1 VNASADLPLSTA
13 DRELVAN
20 LPLAER
26 QRELVTAALQLL
38 RARSAVG
45 RHEVAAALRTTSG
58 AVHRGLHVESSIGR
72 ASICAEG
79 AAVAAAAAA
88 GDTEI
93 ETIVAVLDTGG
104 DWRVVTPCGLCR
116 ELISDYAPEATV
128 IDYDAARAE
137 PVKAVPVMEL
147 LPGKTTRRWRG
158 ADS

>member
-1 VNASADLPLSTA
+1 MSEPADLPLSGA
-13 DRELVAN
+13 DRELVG
-20 LPLAER
+20 
-26 QRELVTAALQLL
+26 AALELL
-38 RARSAVG
+38 RERAEPG
-45 RHEVAAALRTTSG
+45 RHEVAAALRTKSG

-79 AAVAAAAAA
+79 VAIGAAAAA

-93 ETIVAVLDTGG
+93 DAIVAVLDTGD

-128 IDYDAARAE
+128 IDYDATRDE
-137 PVKAVPVMEL
+137 PVRPVPVVEL

-158 ADS
+158 AR

>member
-1 VNASADLPLSTA
+1 MSEPADLPLSDV
-13 DRELVAN
+13 DRELVG
-20 LPLAER
+20 
-26 QRELVTAALQLL
+26 VALELL
-38 RARSAVG
+38 RERAEPG
-45 RHEVAAALRTTSG
+45 RHEVAAALRTKSG

-79 AAVAAAAAA
+79 VAIGAAAAS

-93 ETIVAVLDTGG
+93 DTIVAVLDTGD

-128 IDYDAARAE
+128 IDYDAGRAE
-137 PVKAVPVMEL
+137 PVEAVPVAQL

-158 ADS
+158 AR